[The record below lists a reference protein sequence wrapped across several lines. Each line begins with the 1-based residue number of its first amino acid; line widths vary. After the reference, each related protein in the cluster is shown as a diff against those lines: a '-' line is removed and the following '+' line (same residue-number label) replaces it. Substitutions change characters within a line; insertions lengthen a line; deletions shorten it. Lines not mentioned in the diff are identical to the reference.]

1 METVEEQNPISP
13 SAPASIW
20 KLGGLPWRIL
30 VRRTWEELYAG
41 SLLTHAAALAFYFL
55 LALFPLL
62 LFLITIL
69 GFLTDSGNEMRD
81 TLFKQLSRIAPPT
94 ASALVYA
101 TVDEIARNADTGKLS
116 FGLITALWVASS
128 GIAALGE
135 SLNAMYGVKES
146 RPYWRTRIS
155 SIGLTVA
162 IIVLIVSPL
171 MLMLYGGEIGEVIAN
186 YFNQGSRF
194 LTLWSV
200 LQVPIALAF
209 VLFSFALV
217 YYFGP
222 NVYDQKWYWITPG
235 SLVGVLFWLLVS
247 VLFRLYLRHFDS
259 YSLTYGSLGAVVV
272 LSLWFYLTGTAILL
286 GGKMNAEIEN
296 AAAKA
301 GMPDAKRHGEKEAQ
315 ESTV

>member
-1 METVEEQNPISP
+1 METIEEQNPISP
-13 SAPASIW
+13 AAPASVW
-20 KLGGLPWRIL
+20 KLGGMPWRVL
-30 VRRTWEELYAG
+30 AGRVWQELYAG
-41 SLLTHAAALAFYFL
+41 NLLTHAAALSFYFL

-69 GFLTDSGNEMRD
+69 GFLTDAGDEMRAS
-81 TLFKQLSRIAPPT
+81 LLAQISRIAPPS
-94 ASALVYA
+94 ASKLVYA
-101 TVDEIARNADTGKLS
+101 TVDEVAQNADGSKLS

-128 GIAALGE
+128 GVAALGE

-146 RPYWRTRIS
+146 RPYWRTRLL
-155 SIGLTVA
+155 SIGLTMA
-162 IIVLIVSPL
+162 IIVLIVSAL
-171 MLMLYGGEIGEVIAN
+171 MLMLYGGEIGEAIAN

-194 LTLWSV
+194 ITLWSV
-200 LQVPIALAF
+200 LQIPIALGIA
-209 VLFSFALV
+209 LFSFALI
-217 YYFGP
+217 YYFAP

-235 SLVGVLFWLLVS
+235 SIVGVLLWLLVS
-247 VLFRLYLRHFDS
+247 VLFRIYLRHFDS

-301 GMPDAKRHGEKEAQ
+301 GMPEAKHHGEKVAPE
-315 ESTV
+315 E

>member
-1 METVEEQNPISP
+1 MKAVEEQNPISP
-13 SAPASIW
+13 TAPASVW
-20 KLGGLPWRIL
+20 KLGGMSLRVL
-30 VRRTWEELYAG
+30 GRRVWEEFYAG
-41 SLLTHAAALAFYFL
+41 SLLTHAAALSFYFL

-69 GFLTDSGNEMRD
+69 GFLTNSGNEMRES
-81 TLFKQLSRIAPPT
+81 LFAQLSRIAPPS

-101 TVDEIARNADTGKLS
+101 TIDEVAREADGSKLS

-128 GIAALGE
+128 GVAALGE

-162 IIVLIVSPL
+162 LVVLIVSPL
-171 MLMLYGGEIGEVIAN
+171 MLMLYGGEIGEAIAN
-186 YFNQGSRF
+186 YFNQGSSF
-194 LTLWSV
+194 ITVWSV

-209 VLFSFALV
+209 VLLSFALI
-217 YYFGP
+217 YYFAP

-235 SLVGVLFWLLVS
+235 SIAGVLLWLLVS
-247 VLFRLYLRHFDS
+247 LLFRVYLRHFDS

-286 GGKMNAEIEN
+286 GGKINAEIEN

-301 GMPDAKRHGEKEAQ
+301 GMPEAKHHGEKEAQ
-315 ESTV
+315 E

>member
-1 METVEEQNPISP
+1 MKAIEEQNPISP
-13 SAPASIW
+13 TAPASVW
-20 KLGGLPWRIL
+20 KLGGMSLRVL
-30 VRRTWEELYAG
+30 GRRVWEEFYAG
-41 SLLTHAAALAFYFL
+41 SLLTHAAALSFYFL

-69 GFLTDSGNEMRD
+69 GFLTNSGNEMR
-81 TLFKQLSRIAPPT
+81 TSLFAQLSRIAPPS

-101 TVDEIARNADTGKLS
+101 TIDEVAREADGSKLS

-128 GIAALGE
+128 GVAALGD

-146 RPYWRTRIS
+146 RPYWRTRLS

-162 IIVLIVSPL
+162 LIVLIVSPL
-171 MLMLYGGEIGEVIAN
+171 MLMLYGGEIGEAIAN
-186 YFNQGSRF
+186 YFNQGSSF
-194 LTLWSV
+194 ITVWSV

-209 VLFSFALV
+209 VLVSFALI
-217 YYFGP
+217 YYFAP

-235 SLVGVLFWLLVS
+235 SIAGVLLWLLVS
-247 VLFRLYLRHFDS
+247 LLFRLYLRHFDS

-286 GGKMNAEIEN
+286 GGKINAEIEN

-301 GMPDAKRHGEKEAQ
+301 GMPEAKHHGEKEAQ
-315 ESTV
+315 E

>member
-1 METVEEQNPISP
+1 MKAIEEQNPISP
-13 SAPASIW
+13 SAPASVW
-20 KLGGLPWRIL
+20 KLGGMSLSVL
-30 VRRTWEELYAG
+30 ARRVWEEFYAG
-41 SLLTHAAALAFYFL
+41 SLLTHAAALSFYFL

-69 GFLTDSGNEMRD
+69 GFLTNSGNEMR
-81 TLFKQLSRIAPPT
+81 TSLFAQLSRIAPPS

-101 TVDEIARNADTGKLS
+101 TIDEVAREADGSKLS
-116 FGLITALWVASS
+116 FGLVTALWVASS
-128 GIAALGE
+128 GVAALGE

-146 RPYWRTRIS
+146 RPYWRTRLS

-162 IIVLIVSPL
+162 LVVLIVSPL
-171 MLMLYGGEIGEVIAN
+171 MLMLYGGEIGEAIAN

-194 LTLWSV
+194 ITVWSV

-209 VLFSFALV
+209 VLFSFALI
-217 YYFGP
+217 YFFAP

-235 SLVGVLFWLLVS
+235 SIAGVLLWLLVS
-247 VLFRLYLRHFDS
+247 LLFRVYLRHFDS

-286 GGKMNAEIEN
+286 GGKINAEIEN

-301 GMPDAKRHGEKEAQ
+301 GMPEAKHHGEKEAQ
-315 ESTV
+315 E